1 MMCGQPLYPEP
12 PAALVR
18 PGWRYLLTYVG
29 PGAIIA
35 SVTIG
40 SGELVWASRSGA
52 IFGYAMLWCFLFGG
66 TFKAIQVYTAAR
78 HITLTGEHPMRT
90 WQQTPVLR
98 WWFPLLIALPAV
110 ALMPV
115 AFSAIPEILGG
126 YIHGLADRA
135 AEGPNGIVAGGA
147 AVGPWGHE
155 EFWINV
161 WATLVLAACLTL
173 ALGSSYGL
181 LERVSAAVLG
191 VMVLCVGVSVV
202 VLGPDLLAMVRGL
215 LVPRVPDFPQWL
227 VDSPKYA
234 AEIERQTPWLEV
246 SLYLAAVGGGA
257 YDYIGYIGM
266 MRHKQWGL
274 AGRRVA
280 GRQELEQAVSGQSRS
295 AEQNVRR
302 ARQWVR
308 GPLFDTGVSFFF
320 VVLVTLLFAVLG
332 TLVLHPE
339 HAVPANNDLLIE
351 QETFLTQLHGQLRW
365 LYRGGV
371 FLAIMGTLYG
381 AFEVYRYTFAESLAA
396 VAPRLVTDKRLP
408 GIRAGVVAYCF
419 LGGLVVMWLP
429 EGIAG
434 AIIDRVIFSTIL
446 SGALASGLWCF
457 AMLLVDYVRLPAPLR
472 MGTWLRIVTVTAGV
486 AMTWLG
492 VLTTIAFLR
501 AKGLID

>member
-1 MMCGQPLYPEP
+1 MDGQPLYPEP
-12 PAALVR
+12 PEALVR
-18 PGWRYLLTYVG
+18 PGWRYLLGYVG

-98 WWFPLLIALPAV
+98 WWFPLVIALPAV

-126 YIHGLADRA
+126 YVHRLVGMP
-135 AEGPNGIVAGGA
+135 AEGDP
-147 AVGPWGHE
+147 VGPWGHL
-155 EFWINV
+155 EFWVNA
-161 WATLVLAACLTL
+161 WATLVLVGCLGL

-191 VMVLCVGVSVV
+191 VMVVCVGVSVV
-202 VLGPDLLAMVRGL
+202 VLGPDLLEMVRGL
-215 LVPRVPDFPQWL
+215 LVPQVPDFPRWL

-234 AEIERQTPWLEV
+234 AEAGRQTPWLEV

-257 YDYIGYIGM
+257 YDYIGYVGM
-266 MRHKQWGL
+266 MRQKQWGL

-280 GRQELEQAVSGQSRS
+280 GRRELEEAVSGQDAA
-295 AEQNVRR
+295 AEQTVRR

-308 GPLFDTGVSFFF
+308 GPLLDTGVSFFF

-371 FLAIMGTLYG
+371 LLAFVGTLYG

-396 VAPRLVTDKRLP
+396 LAPRAVTEKRLP

-434 AIIDRVIFSTIL
+434 AITDRVVFSTIL

-457 AMLLVDYVRLPAPLR
+457 AMLLVDRLRLPAPLR
-472 MGTWLRIVTVTAGV
+472 MGPWLRVATLTAGV
-486 AMTWLG
+486 VMTWLG

-501 AKGLID
+501 AKGILV